1 MEIPGGVLID
11 GELNRSFAFKPVT
24 GFLELGINERSLPQR
39 CHSARITTLLCET
52 LEHLAGEAV
61 HLEQVRELSVADR
74 QYLVRQLA
82 VHIDDQVTWLTA
94 TCGGCGEP
102 FDISLRHSELPVK
115 PAGSEFPE
123 TIVETSL
130 GRLNVRVPTGAD
142 QEAIAAID
150 NDREAMWAL
159 LGRLLSHEDSRLA
172 VDPRQL
178 DDDEITAIETVVE
191 DMSPEIATHLTTNCP
206 HCEIENHVPMS
217 PYTVIEHPLSDVYGD
232 VHALATTYHWSE
244 SEILALPRRRRHT
257 YLSMIDR
264 TRGMHGSERYA
275 EVG

>member
-11 GELNRSFAFKPVT
+11 GELNRFFAFKPVT
-24 GFLELGINERSLPQR
+24 GFLELGISERSLPQG

-52 LEHLAGEAV
+52 LEHLAGEIASP
-61 HLEQVRELSVADR
+61 EQVRELSVADR
-74 QYLVRQLA
+74 QYLVCQLA

-94 TCGGCGEP
+94 ACGGCREP
-102 FDISLRHSELPVK
+102 FDISLRYSELPVK

-130 GRLNVRVPTGAD
+130 GRLNVRVPTGTD

-159 LGRLLSHEDSRLA
+159 LGRLLSHEDVGRT

-206 HCEIENHVPMS
+206 HCDIENHVPMS

-232 VHALATTYHWSE
+232 IHILATAYHWSE
-244 SEILALPRRRRHT
+244 EDILALPRHRRHA
-257 YLSMIDR
+257 YLRMIDR
-264 TRGMHGSERYA
+264 SRGLNRSDAYA
-275 EVG
+275 EAG